1 MCVCVRVRVC
11 VCACARVMCAC
22 VRAHA
27 CAWSVCYSV
36 DVVGFAMPRA
46 VVCFEFDRQDA
57 SYVSIIIVIT

>member
-1 MCVCVRVRVC
+1 MCACVRVHVC
-11 VCACARVMCAC
+11 VCACAC
-22 VRAHA
+22 V